1 MKQRFIWAATL
12 LLVLLLMVAASCAPA
27 VTPTPTQTPT
37 PAPTPSI
44 TPASPSTPAPIPTL
58 PPGSMQRQR
67 TNGTITNINGDK
79 LTLTTAQGKVTV
91 KINSD
96 NLTVQNIGTGS
107 LADLH
112 EGGYLIAVGPQDAN
126 GNIAAT
132 SIIIRPQPQGATP
145 TPPEASSPAN
155 PRSPRT
161 GARRGV
167 SGTITKVNGR
177 SLTVTT
183 DQGTVTVNVGSD
195 ATIQNS
201 TAGTVSDLAEGQSLI
216 VLGPQDADGNV
227 TATII
232 IILPPGQ
239 SAPPT
244 QPSKAAGQ

>member
-1 MKQRFIWAATL
+1 MKQRFIWAAIL
-12 LLVLLLMVAASCAPA
+12 LLVLLLVVAASCAPA
-27 VTPTPTQTPT
+27 VTPTPTPT
-37 PAPTPSI
+37 PAPAPNI
-44 TPASPSTPAPIPTL
+44 TPASPTTPTPTLTL
-58 PPGSMQRQR
+58 PPGSMQRQH

-112 EGGYLIAVGPQDAN
+112 EGGYLIAVGPQDTK

-183 DQGTVTVNVGSD
+183 DQGTVTVNVDSD

-232 IILPPGQ
+232 IILPQGQ
-239 SAPPT
+239 NAPPT